1 MDRESA
7 LRQLDQ
13 IAQELAAAG
22 QASLAERMR
31 DAASALRNG
40 SAAQDHDRQPLT
52 AATNGVSPAGDLVSP
67 EQAAALLGVRS
78 APMMMR
84 CAREGI
90 LKSVLEGGKVWIER
104 GSVERLIDSD
114 LVLRQR
120 EYERELDEIL
130 EAFDAGDEELEPS
143 ASSSIGHKPWDS
155 VGAHQS

>member
-1 MDRESA
+1 MDRKSA

-52 AATNGVSPAGDLVSP
+52 AANGVSPAGDLVSP

-78 APMMMR
+78 APVMMR
-84 CAREGI
+84 WAREGI
-90 LKSVLEGGKVWIER
+90 LKGVHEGGKVWIER

-114 LVLRQR
+114 LVLREQ
-120 EYERELDEIL
+120 EHERELAEIL
-130 EAFDAGDEELEPS
+130 DAFDAGDEELEPS
-143 ASSSIGHKPWDS
+143 ASSSVGRKPWDS
-155 VGAHQS
+155 VGT